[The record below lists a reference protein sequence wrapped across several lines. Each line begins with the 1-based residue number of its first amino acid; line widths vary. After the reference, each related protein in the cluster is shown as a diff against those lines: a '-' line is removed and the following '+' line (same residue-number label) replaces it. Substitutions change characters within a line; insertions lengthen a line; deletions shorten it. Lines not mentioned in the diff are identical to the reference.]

1 MKRVRFQVLQRVRSP
16 GTGGMDEKNTFPNFA
31 KGAFPGFAKGS
42 PGKGG
47 MDKRVRSPGKG
58 GMDKKGAFS
67 NGKGGRDEWVYSPM
81 VREGE
86 GGFTKVEESKKPC

>member
-1 MKRVRFQVLQRVRSP
+1 MEIGALPGFCKGCVSRFCKECVLQAREGWMKRVCFQVLQ
-16 GTGGMDEKNTFPNFA
+16 
-31 KGAFPGFAKGS
+31 
-42 PGKGG
+42 
-47 MDKRVRSPGKG
+47 RVRSPGKG

>member
-47 MDKRVRSPGKG
+47 MDK
-58 GMDKKGAFS
+58 KGAFS